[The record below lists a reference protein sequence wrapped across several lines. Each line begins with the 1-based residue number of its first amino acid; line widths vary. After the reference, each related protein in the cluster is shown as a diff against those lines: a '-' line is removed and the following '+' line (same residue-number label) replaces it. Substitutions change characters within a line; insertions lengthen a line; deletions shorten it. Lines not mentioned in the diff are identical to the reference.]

1 MNLRAFDRLTILLV
15 VLMLGTA
22 TVTFADGV
30 RKRIKFARGR
40 TSTVINHAVLR
51 DEVDEYILNARAGQR
66 MKVDINS
73 FEDNASFEIVR
84 PDKTQLPGAGFDDD
98 ARHWTGELPESGD
111 YVIEVAPTRGNATY
125 RLKVEIVDHHNRGL
139 VGGHGSAQVHQ

>member
-30 RKRIKFARGR
+30 RKRIKFPRGSS
-40 TSTVINHAVLR
+40 STVINNAVLR
-51 DEVDEYILNARAGQR
+51 DEIDQYILNARAGQR
-66 MKVDINS
+66 MKVDISSVEN
-73 FEDNASFEIVR
+73 NASFQVTR
-84 PDKTQLPGAGFDDD
+84 PDKTQLLPGASFDDD
-98 ARHWTGELPESGD
+98 AKHWNGELPETGD

-125 RLKVEIVDHHNRGL
+125 RLKVEIR
-139 VGGHGSAQVHQ
+139 

>member
-30 RKRIKFARGR
+30 RKRIKFPRGSS
-40 TSTVINHAVLR
+40 STVINNAVLR
-51 DEVDEYILNARAGQR
+51 DEIDQYILNARAGQR
-66 MKVDINS
+66 MKVDISSVEN
-73 FEDNASFEIVR
+73 NASFQITR
-84 PDKTQLPGAGFDDD
+84 PDKTQLLPGASFDDD
-98 ARHWTGELPESGD
+98 AKHWNGELPETGD

-125 RLKVEIVDHHNRGL
+125 RLKVEIR
-139 VGGHGSAQVHQ
+139 